1 MKYKITTSQFGE
13 IEFSDDLVYHFQS
26 GPAGFE
32 ELHDFIIINDEESA
46 PLRWL
51 LSVEDPS
58 VGFAIVEA
66 SLVAPE
72 IYSEV
77 APEDRE
83 NSVLFVIVI
92 LRQPP
97 EQVTVN
103 LKAPILVRKDK
114 RIASQ
119 VILDSEKYS
128 TRHIL
133 T

>member
-1 MKYKITTSQFGE
+1 MKSKIMTSQFGE
-13 IEFSDDLVYHFQS
+13 IEYSDDLVYHFQS

-46 PLRWL
+46 PLHWL
-51 LSVEDPS
+51 LSVEDPN
-58 VGFAIVEA
+58 VGFAVVEA

-77 APEDRE
+77 APEERE
-83 NSVLFVIVI
+83 NAVLFVIVI

-119 VILDSEKYS
+119 VILNSERYS